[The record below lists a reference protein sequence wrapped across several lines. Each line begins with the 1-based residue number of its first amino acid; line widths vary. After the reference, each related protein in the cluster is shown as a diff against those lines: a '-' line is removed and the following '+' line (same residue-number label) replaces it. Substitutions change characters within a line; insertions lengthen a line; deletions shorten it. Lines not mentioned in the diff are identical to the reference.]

1 MSAPPCVS
9 FRGKKNGRRKAD
21 LSPAAAIY
29 AAQAEAV
36 QPPDDRTYSAE
47 VTVFRRNLLHHRSAR
62 AECPYTCSIMIPC
75 FPLFVKHFFANF
87 FRFLVLARCSSL
99 PVRTPFPSPG
109 GKRFGLLRNAPAGAV
124 GGEGAA
130 PKSTHRPP
138 NKPMSLRA
146 SSQTG
151 VAISRHSSTNSPKTC
166 VNRKI
171 VRRRLPRRSFRPP
184 RNDMEIR

>member
-62 AECPYTCSIMIPC
+62 AECPYTRPIMIPC

-109 GKRFGLLRNAPAGAV
+109 GGSVLACCETR
-124 GGEGAA
+124 
-130 PKSTHRPP
+130 
-138 NKPMSLRA
+138 LRA
-146 SSQTG
+146 QWAERVPHQNRRTAPPINQCHCEP
-151 VAISRHSSTNSPKTC
+151 VRKLAWQSPGTA
-166 VNRKI
+166 
-171 VRRRLPRRSFRPP
+171 VRIRPK
-184 RNDMEIR
+184 RALTAK

>member
-1 MSAPPCVS
+1 MSGYGRTVLSAPPCVS
-9 FRGKKNGRRKAD
+9 FQAMKNGRRKAD

-29 AAQAEAV
+29 AALTEAV

-62 AECPYTCSIMIPC
+62 AECPYTRPIMIPC

-109 GKRFGLLRNAPAGAV
+109 GEAFWLAAKRACGRSGRRGCRTKIDAP
-124 GGEGAA
+124 
-130 PKSTHRPP
+130 PP
-138 NKPMSLRA
+138 
-146 SSQTG
+146 Q
-151 VAISRHSSTNSPKTC
+151 
-166 VNRKI
+166 
-171 VRRRLPRRSFRPP
+171 
-184 RNDMEIR
+184 